1 MMKKNISKN
10 KLWLRYSFISI
21 FSLILLI
28 SLFNYKIDN
37 AGLFGNSNYLLQA
50 AKALTDGKTIAGL
63 HNADQRSLQELI
75 IKNFKVK
82 NDVIVIGSS
91 KSMMLRKRF
100 FLTEDI
106 NFFNHAAYGGSLEDY
121 FSIIGAYES
130 IHHYIPKTVIIGIDP
145 WTFNKYNG
153 QIRWKTLEKYYN
165 FEIGKI
171 YNKKVESN
179 NNINTMKWKQL
190 INYDYTLLNI
200 ESFLTL
206 LKSDGKA
213 FHVID
218 NVDVDDSLRE
228 PDGSIHY
235 PYGRRHR
242 KESEVEIK
250 AKAYT
255 QGSVYALGNYKKLS
269 HIKLFEDFIA
279 YLQNKGTKVIFFLT
293 PYHPTSYDIL
303 TKDEKYKHI
312 NIVEEYLTNFSQS
325 KNIELKG
332 SYNPHKYNFTNKDF
346 FDGMHGHDVVAK
358 KIAETFKTIRK

>member
-1 MMKKNISKN
+1 MKKYII
-10 KLWLRYSFISI
+10 WLRYSFLSI

-28 SLFNYKIDN
+28 SLFNYKVDN
-37 AGLFGNSNYLLQA
+37 SGLFGNSNYLLQA
-50 AKALTDGKTIAGL
+50 AKALTNGKIIAGL

-75 IKNFKVK
+75 IKNLKVK

-100 FLTEDI
+100 FLTEEI
-106 NFFNHAAYGGSLEDY
+106 NYFNHAAYGGSLEDY
-121 FSIIGAYES
+121 LSIVGAYES
-130 IHHYIPKTVIIGIDP
+130 IHQYIPKTVIIGIDP

-153 QIRWKTLEKYYN
+153 QIRWKTLEKYYD

-171 YNKKVESN
+171 YNKKVEEK

-200 ESFLTL
+200 ASFMAL

-213 FHVID
+213 FKVID
-218 NVDVDDSLRE
+218 NVKVDDSLRE

-242 KESEVEIK
+242 EDADTQVK

-255 QGSVYALGNYKKLS
+255 QGSVYGLGNYKKL
-269 HIKLFEDFIA
+269 HHVKLFEDFIEH
-279 YLQNKGTKVIFFLT
+279 LQSKGTKVIFFLT
-293 PYHPTSYDIL
+293 PYHPTTYDIL
-303 TKDEKYKHI
+303 VKDEKYKHI
-312 NIVEEYLTNFSQS
+312 TIVEEYLLKFSTL

-332 SYNPHKYNFTNKDF
+332 SFNPHKYNFTNKDF

-358 KIAETFKTIRK
+358 KIAQTLNTIRK